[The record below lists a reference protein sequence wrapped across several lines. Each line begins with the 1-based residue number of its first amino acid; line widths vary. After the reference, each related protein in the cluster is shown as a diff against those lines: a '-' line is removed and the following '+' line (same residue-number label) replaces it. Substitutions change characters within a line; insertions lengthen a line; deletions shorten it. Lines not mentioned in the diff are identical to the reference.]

1 MLLIKA
7 QGGSVVQYPYTPAD
21 LYADFPQTS
30 FPADLTHADLADFG
44 VFKVAEVDAPTA
56 DYTKVVYEGAP
67 VNVGGNWT
75 QVWIVRDATDA
86 EEAAAL
92 SDIQADYE
100 RAIQDHLD
108 ATARLRGYD
117 SILSACSYASGTHP
131 KFGPEGQAC
140 LAWRSSVWEKAFE
153 IMSAVKDGTR
163 PLPTLAQV
171 FAELPE
177 MVWP

>member
-1 MLLIKA
+1 MLIKTDN
-7 QGGSVVQYPYTPAD
+7 GSIAKYPYTVFD
-21 LYADFPQTS
+21 LRGDFPNTS
-30 FPADLTHADLADFG
+30 FPADLRNADLRDFG
-44 VFKVAEVDAPTA
+44 VFSVTAVDAPVA
-56 DYTKVVYEGAP
+56 DYTKVVVEGAP
-67 VNVGGNWT
+67 LNVGGSWT

-108 ATARLRGYD
+108 ATARIRGYD

-163 PLPTLAQV
+163 SLPTLAEV